1 MATNLIGKSR
11 VNHKGID
18 SDLVIVMLD
27 PDLFIVMFVLWKHLV
42 FSAFWQERIYQS
54 FQAFRWSFKKTQRK
68 LKKNIYSF
76 TCVWQA
82 RKWRICFYKELS
94 KKFCF
99 REGWNSQGWDCRG
112 YDPQKC
118 SCSPAAIFCYSV
130 ALVSKWFYW
139 EFLDQYNAV
148 VSDLWVYSLWL
159 SEFVFPLFN
168 PCGQTKMVAVKA
180 NFKFQLKFD
189 VVIHEHYLLQVFED
203 HGCLF
208 SKFPEN
214 CCRIHHHLHTCI
226 SVARN

>member
-1 MATNLIGKSR
+1 MRSYQKNSGSEKDETRKDETAGVTTLRNA
-11 VNHKGID
+11 
-18 SDLVIVMLD
+18 VILLQ
-27 PDLFIVMFVLWKHLV
+27 LFF
-42 FSAFWQERIYQS
+42 F
-54 FQAFRWSFKKTQRK
+54 
-68 LKKNIYSF
+68 
-76 TCVWQA
+76 
-82 RKWRICFYKELS
+82 
-94 KKFCF
+94 
-99 REGWNSQGWDCRG
+99 
-112 YDPQKC
+112 
-118 SCSPAAIFCYSV
+118 YSV
-130 ALVSKWFYW
+130 VLVWKWFYW

-226 SVARN
+226 SIARN